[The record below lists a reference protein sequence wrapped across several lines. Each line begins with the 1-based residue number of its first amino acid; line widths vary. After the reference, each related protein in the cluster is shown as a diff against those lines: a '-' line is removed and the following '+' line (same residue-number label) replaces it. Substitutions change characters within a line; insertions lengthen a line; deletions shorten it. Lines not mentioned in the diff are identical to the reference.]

1 MGYAGV
7 CLPEEDQK
15 VYADGGE
22 SIKALGSQFF
32 LMKNFAFRGPDEE
45 ILRLLAYVENKHG
58 VKLTPTK
65 ISKNIFNPLEGFS
78 VLLTNVG
85 DQALLKEFPMLKAVG
100 FVLEMNR
107 SGNIKQ
113 AGVGYKESGF
123 SCLTTYNR
131 LAPYYMDIDAETYK
145 VTSESYCWPFYK
157 DPTKDF
163 KVRYAEY
170 NPAIAKCYDNSRNYK
185 YFLYKFPFS
194 RDWEN
199 EKYIFQQDEE
209 FYLYDPSVEYS
220 IQDNVL
226 VSYKGASKTVGI
238 PQMVH
243 KIGAEAFKGNTGV
256 TKVSLSKVSEIGASA
271 FEGCSNLKNVVLRDG
286 LEKIG
291 EDAFANCG
299 KLIELSIPDTV
310 SEIGSDA
317 FLRCGV
323 NKVVWP
329 KGITH
334 IPSGMFRDCPQLYE
348 IVIPPQ
354 VTEIGRRVFS
364 RANVLI
370 IHGKPG
376 SVAEQFAKDNN
387 MFFKPMEFK

>member
-22 SIKALGSQFF
+22 SKKALDSKFF
-32 LMKNFAFRGPDEE
+32 LMKNFAFRGPDAE
-45 ILRLLAYVENKHG
+45 ILRLLSYVENNHG
-58 VKLTPTK
+58 LKLVPTK
-65 ISKNIFNPLEGFS
+65 IAKSLFNSLEGFS
-78 VLLTNVG
+78 VVFTNVG

-107 SGNIKQ
+107 NGNIKQ
-113 AGVGYKESGF
+113 AGVAYKESGF
-123 SCLTTYNR
+123 SCLTAYTR
-131 LAPYYMDIDAETYK
+131 LAPYYMDIDSQTFK
-145 VTSESYCWPFYK
+145 TTSVSYCWPFYK

-163 KVRYAEY
+163 MVRYSQY
-170 NPAIAKCYDNSRNYK
+170 NPATAKSYDHVRSLKNFRYT
-185 YFLYKFPFS
+185 FPFGGYWS
-194 RDWEN
+194 DG
-199 EKYIFQQDEE
+199 KYIFRQDEE
-209 FYLYDPSVEYS
+209 FYRYDPTVEYT
-220 IQDNVL
+220 IQDGVL
-226 VSYKGASKTVGI
+226 ISYKGDSKAVGI
-238 PQMVH
+238 PKTVH
-243 KIGAEAFKGNTGV
+243 AIGAGAFKGNTKV
-256 TKVSLSKVSEIGASA
+256 TKVSLTKISEIRAGA
-271 FEGCSNLKNVVLRDG
+271 FEGCSNLKNAVLSDG
-286 LEKIG
+286 LTKIG
-291 EDAFANCG
+291 EDAFANCE
-299 KLIELSIPDTV
+299 KLVELSIPDTV
-310 SEIGSDA
+310 SEIGNDA